1 MFNSLFKSLRSNVI
15 FFTVGTLIL
24 SFLFLGIKGIWAN
37 EEYEKR
43 VKDAEKNLS
52 KLEAELKTAKDQSHR
67 DRLHLAIAELYTKF
81 PYNFP
86 KAWDHLMKV
95 SDETPE
101 TERLCNLLW
110 ECAFLLEA
118 PALYSGNY
126 KDLDWGPIKLAFDR
140 INHLAPQ
147 SDSARRALYQLGR
160 YYKAKRDWPGWR
172 ANRQEFIRRFGVQK
186 PLYAAVAAREIGDSF
201 LFEGNIK
208 AAREQYEQFTQQ
220 SPDKNNK
227 TMHAEAYIRLI
238 QTSWL
243 KSSEQPKKKLK
254 EWRQGLAIALGF
266 DEYNNYDLKPLYSW
280 LDQILEENRIKA
292 AALSPEAWSEVNDLD
307 PMNVSARF
315 YKGVFDHIAL
325 KKDWLGRLKSKSAIE
340 KKVTRVKA
348 DLRTIATGLEC
359 YIIDWCGGYP
369 PLKAG
374 GLGVLMASPSFGDP
388 EAPDTK
394 TKASMPGKYIRAIQY
409 MTLPPL
415 DPFGEKRTDQYL
427 YWTGDKAPQ
436 SWGWIL
442 VSRGP
447 DGTIEIEPE
456 KDYDA
461 NIPQPSPGLLLKSY
475 DPTNGITSRGDIFR
489 VKQ

>member
-1 MFNSLFKSLRSNVI
+1 MINAPFKSLRGNAIVI
-15 FFTVGTLIL
+15 FRAILILTLLFTVVQ
-24 SFLFLGIKGIWAN
+24 GIHA
-37 EEYEKR
+37 ETEYEKR
-43 VKDAEKNLS
+43 MKESEMNLA
-52 KLEAELKTAKDQSHR
+52 KLEAELPTAKDQSRR
-67 DRLHLAIAELYTKF
+67 DQLHLAIAELYSKYKYDF
-81 PYNFP
+81 S

-101 TERLCNLLW
+101 KERLCNLLW
-110 ECAFLLEA
+110 TCAFHREA

-160 YYKAKRDWPGWR
+160 YYRVKKDWPGWR
-172 ANRQEFIRRFGVQK
+172 ANREEFIRRFGAAK
-186 PLYAAVAAREIGDSF
+186 PTYAAVATREIGDSF

-208 AAREQYEQFTQQ
+208 AAQEQYEQLINL
-220 SPDKNNK
+220 SPEKGDK
-227 TMHAEAYIRLI
+227 TVMTEAYIRLI

-243 KSSEQPKKKLK
+243 KSDTAPKRKVKA
-254 EWRQGLAIALGF
+254 WRKGLAEILGF
-266 DEYNNYDLKPLYSW
+266 NDYKDYDLEPLYAW
-280 LDQILEENRIKA
+280 LDQVLEENRIKA
-292 AALSPEAWSEVNDLD
+292 EGVAPEAWSELNDLV
-307 PMNVSARF
+307 PMNVITRF
-315 YKGVFDHIAL
+315 NKGVFDHIAL
-325 KKDWLGRLKSKSAIE
+325 KKDWLGRTKSKSEIE

-348 DLRTIATGLEC
+348 DMRTIATGLES
-359 YIIDWCGGYP
+359 YIVDWCGGYP

-374 GLGVLMASPSFGDP
+374 GLSVLMASPAMGEP
-388 EAPDTK
+388 ESKNTK
-394 TKASMPGKYIRAIQY
+394 SGVALDFPRTVKY

-415 DPFGEKRTDQYL
+415 DPFGEKSSDQYL
-427 YWTGDKAPQ
+427 YWTGDKPPQ
-436 SWGWIL
+436 NNGWIL

-447 DGTIEIEPE
+447 DGTFEIEPE

-461 NIPQPSPGLLLKSY
+461 NILPPSPKLLLKTY